1 MSLCSVTETSG
12 AIDSCIPA
20 HIWNKLSQDDQIE
33 YLRLRVKFHQQQRSS
48 GKDSRVASFHNELLT
63 ARSYIERR
71 QTGKEERSI
80 ICGVCFAG
88 RYICINTRLL
98 KYFLGRCK
106 SSINGSI
113 QQMGYVALKTK
124 TKARNCVLAVM
135 HSLVDDVNNLRQW
148 TVRCVSDSAMF
159 AIVSSFPDAKIPEI
173 YDSDLNLVQIQHS
186 NNSNQNHNQNKNQ
199 NHDQNKE
206 NELRKKLNLTLN
218 FPLNI
223 SKITQITQLNQ
234 IDFSVFHPQNISYS
248 TVNPLPNFDDSLW
261 VGDISS
267 IEPID
272 LGGMHEWDSPS
283 SSDGII
289 DFFEPPRLSLNIT
302 GETMFQPTDFF

>member
-1 MSLCSVTETSG
+1 MSLCSVTDTSG
-12 AIDSCIPA
+12 SIDSCIPA
-20 HIWNKLSQDDQIE
+20 HTWNKLSKDDQIE
-33 YLRLRVKFHQQQRSS
+33 YIKLRLKFHQQQRSS
-48 GKDSRVASFHNELLT
+48 GKDSRVASFHSELLT
-63 ARSYIERR
+63 TRNYIERR
-71 QTGKEERSI
+71 QHGKEERSI

-124 TKARNCVLAVM
+124 TKAKNCILAVM
-135 HSLVDDVNNLRQW
+135 HSLVDDANNLRQW
-148 TVRCVSDSAMF
+148 TVRCISDNAMF
-159 AIVSSFPDAKIPEI
+159 AIVSSFPDAKVPEI
-173 YDSDLNLVQIQHS
+173 YDSDLNVIQSQHS
-186 NNSNQNHNQNKNQ
+186 NNNINQSLMQ

-206 NELRKKLNLTLN
+206 NEFFKKLNI
-218 FPLNI
+218 PLDF
-223 SKITQITQLNQ
+223 SKISQFNQ
-234 IDFSVFHPQNISYS
+234 IDFSAFLPQNISYS

-272 LGGMHEWDSPS
+272 VISMHKYDS
-283 SSDGII
+283 SSPDSSMFEFLDLPNFSLDISNDNLI
-289 DFFEPPRLSLNIT
+289 PSKDFF
-302 GETMFQPTDFF
+302 

>member
-12 AIDSCIPA
+12 AVDTCIPA
-20 HIWNKLSQDDQIE
+20 RYWNKLTKDDQME
-33 YLRLRVKFHQQQRSS
+33 YLKLRVKFHQQQRSS

-80 ICGVCFAG
+80 ICGVCFVG

-148 TVRCVSDSAMF
+148 TVRCVSDNAMF

-173 YDSDLNLVQIQHS
+173 YDSDLNLIQNQHANS
-186 NNSNQNHNQNKNQ
+186 NNINQNT
-199 NHDQNKE
+199 NHDQSKE
-206 NELRKKLNLTLN
+206 NEIFKKLNIPLN
-218 FPLNI
+218 F
-223 SKITQITQLNQ
+223 SKIAQISQLNQ
-234 IDFSVFHPQNISYS
+234 IDFSSILPQNSLYS

-272 LGGMHEWDSPS
+272 VISMHKWESPS
-283 SSDGII
+283 PNDNVFEFIEIPNLTLDVSHETPYQAQ
-289 DFFEPPRLSLNIT
+289 DFF
-302 GETMFQPTDFF
+302 